1 MKHLFLVIFIF
12 IGFWLSAQTLDT
24 TEVVNITQSYK
35 YEKIGDLHFF
45 SVITMN
51 PDSSSTVSISRPY
64 TTRRQVLDIAQAQL
78 NAANDLIDKINVE
91 LKQKTDYYKMIL
103 EQEVK
108 FKEQIQNEIM
118 KTRNELI
125 NLRTNKKLIQESK
138 EGLKNVK

>member
-1 MKHLFLVIFIF
+1 M
-12 IGFWLSAQTLDT
+12 GFGLQAQTLDT